1 MIAPSRWRLFL
12 PYLPLVAALA
22 GSLAYWPGLVTW
34 DSLRQYDQATSG
46 AFDDWH
52 PPAMEWIW
60 RQFLAVA
67 QGPAPMLLLQLALF
81 GTGFAL
87 LIRAQ
92 LGDRRR
98 GWATLSACC
107 ALQPI
112 MIALMAT
119 IIKDS
124 LMTGALLCAV
134 GLVMTAEREDA
145 HPHPAIAARS
155 TALLLCLFAATLRF
169 NALPAALPIAF
180 WALPP
185 VWRSGWRRGTASAA
199 LLALPLL
206 AAMPV
211 ANALIGV
218 ERSDVALSLVIF
230 DLGGMS
236 DQAGIDLFPALGLRD
251 AVAVNHQCYNPARW
265 DSYSWWVDKPCP
277 IGFEAV
283 RDAFHANHR
292 NPWLWW
298 LSAVVHHPLA
308 YLAHRARHWNIN
320 ARFIVSDEVERP
332 VQVQAPPNEWGFAVT
347 PNALVRGVDAGARA
361 TSHSPLGWP
370 CVWMAALAAL
380 LWRRRH
386 VLRCDLV
393 TVLALSALLYGLG
406 YALASVASELRYY
419 LWTYC
424 AGALALAGAAGDRTA
439 VSGLSGM
446 RAVTAA
452 ALPIIVALICVVAR
466 LAG

>member
-1 MIAPSRWRLFL
+1 MTASSRWRTIVPF
-12 PYLPLVAALA
+12 LPLVAALV

-34 DSLRQYDQATSG
+34 DSLRQYDQALSG

-60 RQFLAVA
+60 RQCLGLVH
-67 QGPAPMLLLQLALF
+67 GPAPMLVLQLALY
-81 GTGFAL
+81 GAGFAL

-92 LGDRRR
+92 LAAGRR
-98 GWATLSACC
+98 GWAMLSACC

-112 MIALMAT
+112 LIALMAT

-134 GLVMTAEREDA
+134 GLVMTAERAEGTGRA
-145 HPHPAIAARS
+145 HAARVG
-155 TALLLCLFAATLRF
+155 ALLLCLFAATLRF
-169 NALPAALPIAF
+169 NALPAALPVAF

-185 VWRSGWRRGTASAA
+185 HWRNGWRRGSASAA

-218 ERSDVALSLVIF
+218 EHSDVALSLVIF

-236 DQAGIDLFPALGLRD
+236 DQAGVDLFPPVGVRD
-251 AVAVNHQCYNPARW
+251 AVAVNHHCYNPARW
-265 DSYSWWVDKPCP
+265 DSYSWWVDAPCP

-283 RDAFHANHR
+283 RDAFHASHR
-292 NPWLWW
+292 SPLLWW
-298 LSAVVHHPLA
+298 LSAVIHHPVA
-308 YLAHRARHWNIN
+308 YILHRARHWNIN
-320 ARFIVSDEVERP
+320 ARFIVPDEVERP

-347 PNALVRGVDAGARA
+347 PNGLVRGVDAAARA

-380 LWRRRH
+380 LWHRRRA
-386 VLRCDLV
+386 LRCDLI
-393 TVLALSALLYGLG
+393 TMLALSALLYGLG
-406 YALASVASELRYY
+406 YAAASVASELRYY
-419 LWTYC
+419 LWTMC
-424 AGALALAGAAGDRTA
+424 AGALALAGAVCERAAVPRLSAVQVAKAG
-439 VSGLSGM
+439 
-446 RAVTAA
+446 
-452 ALPIIVALICVVAR
+452 ALPIIVALICVGAR